1 MKFILSQVG
10 GSTLIKEIYWTNQ
23 WTKCNKK
30 EKQCDEIRKMTKDDC
45 ILFTCYQKWKKKVY
59 QENEY
64 IEQITKNATRIKI
77 KKNDNR

>member
-30 EKQCDEIRKMTKDDC
+30 EKQCDEIRKTTKDDC
-45 ILFTCYQKWKKKVY
+45 ILFTCYQKWKKKY
-59 QENEY
+59 IKRTNILSKSLKMQQE
-64 IEQITKNATRIKI
+64 
-77 KKNDNR
+77 